1 MTVIISFNN
10 INHYLKPN
18 NSEEWS
24 GKLLVIDNKIT
35 IISPYGCTNCQ
46 GGGCGICTPRS

>member
-1 MTVIISFNN
+1 MTIINIDNN
-10 INHYLKPN
+10 INHSLKPN
-18 NSEEWS
+18 KSEEWS
-24 GKLLVIDNKIT
+24 GKFIVKDNKIT

>member
-1 MTVIISFNN
+1 MTIIISFDN
-10 INHYLKPN
+10 IKNSLKTN